1 MARVPLCLLGRRE
14 WELKA
19 VPSVL
24 GMCLSRRMLL
34 PFLLLGLALVAP
46 FAVSSVALA
55 EDPRIGSLVIEKPWA
70 RASIGTSRPAA
81 AYLTIRNEGGESD
94 TLLTVRTPLSGKSEV
109 HATTNDNGV
118 MRMGPAGPVEIPAGG
133 EVSLAPGGLHI
144 MMMKLQAPLIKGE
157 SIEITLE
164 FQRTGEIT
172 VTAPIYGPGA
182 TRPE

>member
-1 MARVPLCLLGRRE
+1 MVRTFFCFLEKRE
-14 WELKA
+14 MQFRPCRA
-19 VPSVL
+19 VRFSVR
-24 GMCLSRRMLL
+24 SIL
-34 PFLLLGLALVAP
+34 PFLALGLALLSSL
-46 FAVSSVALA
+46 AVSPVALA
-55 EDPRIGSLVIEKPWA
+55 DDGRIGSLVIAKPWA

-81 AYLTIRNEGGESD
+81 AYLTIRNDGKESD
-94 TLLTVRTPLSGKSEV
+94 TLLAVRTPLSGKAEV
-109 HATTNDNGV
+109 HTMTNDNGV

-172 VTAPIYGPGA
+172 VPAPIYGPGA

>member
-1 MARVPLCLLGRRE
+1 
-14 WELKA
+14 
-19 VPSVL
+19 
-24 GMCLSRRMLL
+24 MLL
-34 PFLLLGLALVAP
+34 PFLLLGLALLAP

-55 EDPRIGSLVIEKPWA
+55 EDPRIGSLVIAKPWA

-81 AYLTIRNEGGESD
+81 AYLTIRNEGEESV
-94 TLLTVRTPLSGKSEV
+94 TLLAVRTPLSGKAEV
-109 HATTNDNGV
+109 HAMTNDNGV
-118 MRMGPAGPVEIPAGG
+118 MRMGPAGPVEIPAGA

-182 TRPE
+182 ARPE